1 MNYINHLSRFY
12 ARLNKETRLNANHIS
27 LYLALFQCWNSYRF
41 QNPFPLWRQW
51 VMKVSGIGA
60 KSTYGKCI
68 RDLHRFGYIIYS
80 QALHRFHYPKVS
92 IVHLAGT
99 PGVPELPFLDP
110 AASSDTDGQDPG
122 TGFDALPV
130 PVLTALTANIDTAPV
145 PDSDM
150 LLLKIG
156 THPVPLL
163 DHINKQS
170 LNNINRE
177 REAHTQI
184 PPSDRQQEMQ
194 TNTSRAA
201 AAPSLDEVRLY
212 FKDAGFP
219 DEEASLFFSHY
230 QANGWKQGGRIP
242 IADWQAA
249 ACKWIGY
256 DRKLRTISHAKFGK
270 HNGTNHLHVQQDK
283 DYSEPL

>member
-41 QNPFPLWRQW
+41 ENPFPLWRQW
-51 VMKVSGIGA
+51 LMTVSGIGA

-80 QALHRFHYPKVS
+80 QALNRFHFPKVS
-92 IVHLAGT
+92 IVRLAGT

-110 AASSDTDGQDPG
+110 AISNATDGQDPG
-122 TGFDALPV
+122 ALPV
-130 PVLTALTANIDTAPV
+130 PVLPTLPVNISTAPV

-150 LLLKIG
+150 LQLKIG
-156 THPVPLL
+156 TQPVPLL

-170 LNNINRE
+170 INNINNE
-177 REAHTQI
+177 REPPTQI
-184 PPSDRQQEMQ
+184 SSSDHQQEMQ

-201 AAPSLDEVRLY
+201 APAVPSFDDVLQY
-212 FKDAGFP
+212 FSQAGFP
-219 DEEASLFFSHY
+219 QSEASLFFNHY
-230 QANGWKQGGRIP
+230 QANGWKQGGRTP
-242 IADWQAA
+242 ITDWQAA

-256 DRKLRTISHAKFGK
+256 DRKHRNHPFAKFGK
-270 HNGTNHLHVQQDK
+270 YHGTEHLNVQQDK